1 MITKNDPLSQIAVE
15 SLTKSKVLIVIPVDI
30 DDPYLRFVGRLIIQ
44 VLQEDSQIDIVI
56 MKNVSSSS
64 RKIVFQFF
72 LKKYSKAILA
82 I

>member
-64 RKIVFQFF
+64 RKIV
-72 LKKYSKAILA
+72 LLVAS
-82 I
+82 